1 MTEATGTAHLRRTP
15 NSRDRPVWTPDRPN
29 GAKADAE
36 ERFSGATVFFA
47 RRIIAPDRV
56 SVERRLVIMDHGTPD
71 PKASPRLPVVLPLAL
86 AIGGLVMLVFAQA
99 PLILIAAMLLLV
111 RLVWPRSGTN

>member
-1 MTEATGTAHLRRTP
+1 
-15 NSRDRPVWTPDRPN
+15 
-29 GAKADAE
+29 
-36 ERFSGATVFFA
+36 
-47 RRIIAPDRV
+47 
-56 SVERRLVIMDHGTPD
+56 MDHGTPD